1 MGDVNFY
8 NTKFDE
14 MVFFVQPSWEVKE
27 RIPYFLF
34 FRCNGDFGWK
44 PKNNLNEINQV
55 KVTLHFPAPSRNKT
69 LKPFQLLLSCKS
81 CLFASRIW
89 DVMTSES
96 IISNIIIYN
105 K

>member
-69 LKPFQLLLSCKS
+69 LKTIPITFVLQK
-81 CLFASRIW
+81 LFICFKNMRCNDEW
-89 DVMTSES
+89 EH
-96 IISNIIIYN
+96 Y

>member
-55 KVTLHFPAPSRNKT
+55 KVTLHFPAHREIKHSNHSNYFCLAKVVY
-69 LKPFQLLLSCKS
+69 LLQEYE
-81 CLFASRIW
+81 
-89 DVMTSES
+89 M
-96 IISNIIIYN
+96 
-105 K
+105 